1 MTGRV
6 VLVAAV
12 ADNGVI
18 GADGAL
24 PWHLPED
31 LAHFR
36 RVTTGQVVVMGRK
49 TYDSVGRALPR
60 RTNVVVTRQAGW
72 TADDVLVAGSLEE
85 ALALGRT
92 RGPRDADLMVIGGA
106 EIYARALPLADAQ
119 IITEVHLSPAGDATY
134 PRVDPRVWRETR
146 REPGEAFDLVWWE
159 RTVDDQPTPPEQA
172 IA

>member
-36 RVTTGQVVVMGRK
+36 RVTTGQAR
-49 TYDSVGRALPR
+49 RA
-60 RTNVVVTRQAGW
+60 
-72 TADDVLVAGSLEE
+72 TAS
-85 ALALGRT
+85 
-92 RGPRDADLMVIGGA
+92 
-106 EIYARALPLADAQ
+106 
-119 IITEVHLSPAGDATY
+119 
-134 PRVDPRVWRETR
+134 
-146 REPGEAFDLVWWE
+146 
-159 RTVDDQPTPPEQA
+159 TPPCVA
-172 IA
+172 LLRP

>member
-49 TYDSVGRALPR
+49 TYESVGRALPR

-72 TADDVLVAGSLEE
+72 TADDVLVAGSLEQ
-85 ALALGRT
+85 ALDLGR
-92 RGPRDADLMVIGGA
+92 RHGPGDADLMVIGGA
-106 EIYARALPLADAQ
+106 EIYGLALPLADAQ
-119 IITEVHLSPAGDATY
+119 IITEVHLSPSGDATY
-134 PRVDPRVWRETR
+134 PAIDPAVWQETR

-159 RTVDDQPTPPEQA
+159 RVGAVRPGEPAPQG
-172 IA
+172 